1 MSQDLPTEVLGE
13 ASPGSSDDLHTL
25 APGQPFGPYTIEQ
38 AIGRGGMGEVYRA
51 RQQTPVNRVVAL
63 KLLQQR
69 LRGTLAETLF
79 QVESQALA
87 RLRHPFIAQVYDAG
101 SLEGQPYLAMEWVE
115 GLPMSEWISRRRP
128 NRRQRLALVAEVAR
142 GAHHAHA
149 NGILHRDLKPDNVM
163 VVSEQGR
170 EQPKIIDFGVAVAWL
185 AERHDEGTPPRSL
198 VERVGTPTYMSPEQR
213 GGRADL
219 DPRSDVY
226 SLGVMLLQML
236 LGDELEPWPTLDSQ
250 RCAALLRQGSWTQP
264 EDPEGLQLQLR
275 LRSLP
280 DELRWL
286 LARALAEDRQARYE
300 SALNLAL
307 DLERFL
313 DQRPLEA
320 APESRLYPLRKF
332 LQRNRL
338 PAALAGLTILALVGG
353 LAVALYGL
361 RQAQT
366 ERANAIAAAEQA
378 RVEAARAERVSD
390 FVRSILGAV
399 DPDVARELDKTLLR
413 KVLDEA
419 AERARTELADDPAVL
434 GSIEAVIGR
443 TYRNLGEPARALP
456 LLERARDQGELRS
469 VVDMRILSMAYDDLG
484 RTDEA
489 MATLDGFRAQL
500 VPEQGEQGIDVLQ
513 LDAERLEYL

>member
-1 MSQDLPTEVLGE
+1 M
-13 ASPGSSDDLHTL
+13 
-25 APGQPFGPYTIEQ
+25 
-38 AIGRGGMGEVYRA
+38 
-51 RQQTPVNRVVAL
+51 
-63 KLLQQR
+63 
-69 LRGTLAETLF
+69 
-79 QVESQALA
+79 
-87 RLRHPFIAQVYDAG
+87 
-101 SLEGQPYLAMEWVE
+101 
-115 GLPMSEWISRRRP
+115 
-128 NRRQRLALVAEVAR
+128 
-142 GAHHAHA
+142 
-149 NGILHRDLKPDNVM
+149 
-163 VVSEQGR
+163 
-170 EQPKIIDFGVAVAWL
+170 
-185 AERHDEGTPPRSL
+185 
-198 VERVGTPTYMSPEQR
+198 
-213 GGRADL
+213 
-219 DPRSDVY
+219 
-226 SLGVMLLQML
+226 
-236 LGDELEPWPTLDSQ
+236 
-250 RCAALLRQGSWTQP
+250 
-264 EDPEGLQLQLR
+264 R

-378 RVEAARAERVSD
+378 RIEAARAERVSD

-419 AERARTELADDPAVL
+419 
-434 GSIEAVIGR
+434 
-443 TYRNLGEPARALP
+443 
-456 LLERARDQGELRS
+456 
-469 VVDMRILSMAYDDLG
+469 
-484 RTDEA
+484 
-489 MATLDGFRAQL
+489 
-500 VPEQGEQGIDVLQ
+500 
-513 LDAERLEYL
+513 